1 MRRLSTQSER
11 SDCVWKV
18 DGLRS
23 DFLGDDTGV
32 VSYARCVKRVA
43 VPRGCIELGDAETLD
58 KCQCDREEKDLTLKI
73 SSQGDSEKS

>member
-18 DGLRS
+18 DGWRS
-23 DFLGDDTGV
+23 DFLGDDTGA

-43 VPRGCIELGDAETLD
+43 VPEAVLNWVTPRHS
-58 KCQCDREEKDLTLKI
+58 I
-73 SSQGDSEKS
+73 SVNVTGRRRI